1 MLNCWSSKDDNKG
14 LNERLNEPHSLNND
28 FEIKYIFEFD
38 YDEQKNKEIYF
49 FSENYFQNGLFILYD
64 LNYNNTQNDFLL

>member
-38 YDEQKNKEIYF
+38 YDEQKI
-49 FSENYFQNGLFILYD
+49 
-64 LNYNNTQNDFLL
+64 